1 MVWHQ
6 TSFSKHFIITDIQ
19 SVGRVRLVVLK
30 VANVGLFGQ
39 WDDCGRFKDGGM
51 KNWDSDAHLM
61 VLYHETS
68 ATTFQC
74 TSCSFL
80 GSVQRSSS
88 AFLCVQNHAYPSWC
102 CQHLFKSSLKIQQLF
117 ISSPMRTTKYRKL
130 IYFSHGCSPDQYT
143 GLDYQ
148 YKSHLQKRIEQVV
161 SSTVVMV
168 SLLMMGMYAGI
179 WKVACLFIILIKK
192 YFHSCSLNK
201 KNAILNTVPYII

>member
-1 MVWHQ
+1 
-6 TSFSKHFIITDIQ
+6 
-19 SVGRVRLVVLK
+19 
-30 VANVGLFGQ
+30 
-39 WDDCGRFKDGGM
+39 
-51 KNWDSDAHLM
+51 M
-61 VLYHETS
+61 VLP
-68 ATTFQC
+68 
-74 TSCSFL
+74 
-80 GSVQRSSS
+80 
-88 AFLCVQNHAYPSWC
+88 AF
-102 CQHLFKSSLKIQQLF
+102 IQKFSEDLAGVYL
-117 ISSPMRTTKYRKL
+117 ITNENNRKYKKF

-201 KNAILNTVPYII
+201 INAILNTVPYII

>member
-1 MVWHQ
+1 
-6 TSFSKHFIITDIQ
+6 
-19 SVGRVRLVVLK
+19 
-30 VANVGLFGQ
+30 
-39 WDDCGRFKDGGM
+39 
-51 KNWDSDAHLM
+51 M
-61 VLYHETS
+61 VLP
-68 ATTFQC
+68 
-74 TSCSFL
+74 
-80 GSVQRSSS
+80 
-88 AFLCVQNHAYPSWC
+88 AF
-102 CQHLFKSSLKIQQLF
+102 IQKFSEDLAVVYL
-117 ISSPMRTTKYRKL
+117 ITNENNRKYKKL

-201 KNAILNTVPYII
+201 INAILNTVPYIIKKKKKKNLTTMIKTSFKNYLTSSFWELRLSDSSSHKVVTDFICKNINMRILSWVLVKNKSIMIIFLSV

>member
-1 MVWHQ
+1 MYKLQLPWVCAKKQ
-6 TSFSKHFIITDIQ
+6 FSL
-19 SVGRVRLVVLK
+19 SVCTESRLPI
-30 VANVGLFGQ
+30 
-39 WDDCGRFKDGGM
+39 
-51 KNWDSDAHLM
+51 M
-61 VLYHETS
+61 VLP
-68 ATTFQC
+68 
-74 TSCSFL
+74 
-80 GSVQRSSS
+80 
-88 AFLCVQNHAYPSWC
+88 AF
-102 CQHLFKSSLKIQQLF
+102 IQKFSEDLAVVDL
-117 ISSPMRTTKYRKL
+117 ITNENNRKYRKL

-201 KNAILNTVPYII
+201 INAILNTVPYII